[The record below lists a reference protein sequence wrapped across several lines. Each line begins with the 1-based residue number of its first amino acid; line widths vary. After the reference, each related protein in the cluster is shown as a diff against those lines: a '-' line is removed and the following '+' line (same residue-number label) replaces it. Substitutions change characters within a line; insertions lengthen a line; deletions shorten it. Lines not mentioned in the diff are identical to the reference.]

1 MSKAI
6 GLLASLFT
14 ILAGSLWAGQLSQPQ
29 GPVILSVTGDL
40 AQTNVEDRADFDL
53 EMLRALPVEQFD
65 TTTIWTEGT
74 KSFTGVPLQTL
85 LAELGAEG
93 TMVLASAINDYTVE
107 IPVDSLGPNVPLV
120 AYEMNG
126 EIMSRRQ
133 KGPLWIVYP
142 FDSDAEFRSEVIYAR
157 SIWQLDRLEVVK

>member
-1 MSKAI
+1 MSKTI

-40 AQTNVEDRADFDL
+40 ARTNVEDRAEFDL

-85 LAELGAEG
+85 LAEVGAEG

-107 IPVDSLGPNVPLV
+107 IPVDSLGPNAPLV
-120 AYEMNG
+120 AYELNG

>member
-1 MSKAI
+1 MSKTI

-14 ILAGSLWAGQLSQPQ
+14 ILAGSLWAGQLAQPQ